1 MSQNNTKDEILDLID
16 QDPQLREAFERR
28 FFARRAAHLIQT
40 MREDAGITKSELA
53 ARMKVEPPRITE
65 VEKGEGRD
73 GPTFRFM
80 CNAAEACGFRWPGHI
95 DELVRISPPE
105 EQLATVPVAEALA
118 EAATEGAEEAEE
130 TAASF

>member
-1 MSQNNTKDEILDLID
+1 MNQDNAKVEILGLID
-16 QDPQLREAFERR
+16 QDPELREAFERR
-28 FFARRAAHLIQT
+28 FFARRAAHLIQA

-53 ARMKVEPPRITE
+53 ARMKVEPPRISE

-80 CNAAEACGFRWPGHI
+80 CNAAEACGFRWPSQIG
-95 DELVRISPPE
+95 ELARLTLPE
-105 EQLATVPVAEALA
+105 DQLAAAPEAEVSIGG
-118 EAATEGAEEAEE
+118 ATEEADE